1 MKKDLLLL
9 PLLLLVGLFT
19 LQAQISTPAPSTTQK
34 VMQDVGLTEVTLEY
48 SRPSAKGRTIF
59 AADGLVPTGKV
70 WRTGANSVSKISFS
84 DDVTVGGTALKAG
97 DYAILSIPNGSAWK
111 VHFYTHEG
119 NGWGGYVEKEPAA
132 IVDAMVK
139 TTGDH
144 VETFT
149 IGINNVTMDGATL
162 DFSWAN
168 TMASVAL
175 GVEVD
180 SKVQANIDRVMAG
193 PSQNDYYNAAS
204 YYLSQEKHMDKAL
217 EYINIATAG
226 DSPRFWQVRTKSLIL
241 AKMGKK
247 AEAIAA
253 AKQSLDLATKAGNAD
268 YIKMNKDSIKE
279 WGM

>member
-9 PLLLLVGLFT
+9 PLLMLVGLFT

-34 VMQDVGLTEVTLEY
+34 VSQAVGLTDVAIEY

-59 AADGLVPTGKV
+59 AADGLVPHGKV
-70 WRTGANSVSKISFS
+70 WRTGANSATKISFS
-84 DDVTVGGTALKAG
+84 DDVTVGGKALKAG
-97 DYAILSIPNGSAWK
+97 DYAVLSIPNGTSWK

-119 NGWGGYVEKEPAA
+119 NGWNGYVEKTPAA
-132 IVDAMVK
+132 VVDAMVK
-139 TTGDH
+139 TNGNH

-149 IGINNVTMDGATL
+149 IGLGNVEMNGATI
-162 DFSWAN
+162 DFAWEK
-168 TMASVAL
+168 TVASVAL

-193 PSQNDYYNAAS
+193 PSKNDYYAAAS
-204 YYLSQEKHMDKAL
+204 YYLSEEKNMDKAL
-217 EYINIATAG
+217 EYINIATEG
-226 DSPRFWQVRTKSLIL
+226 DNPRFWQVRTKSLIL

-268 YIKMNKDSIKE
+268 YVRMNEKSIKE